1 MMVPFVFVQSLEKS
15 YKLRSS
21 NSDHQRTIDLTAQ
34 NRVVTYKR
42 SKYPLFQVG
51 HCKIIHIIRNTVIVH
66 LPSASTVF
74 RGEV

>member
-1 MMVPFVFVQSLEKS
+1 MMVLSAFVQLLEKL

-42 SKYPLFQVG
+42 SKYPL
-51 HCKIIHIIRNTVIVH
+51 
-66 LPSASTVF
+66 L
-74 RGEV
+74 